1 MNIKDFSIKKITLL
15 ALSVVALILLIS
27 YSGKMFEE
35 VEAGEIC
42 VIQHPL
48 SGELDIITTPGTYSQ
63 YLGKA
68 THYKRRTQ
76 IWFSVMATQGDT
88 SDQSIKI
95 RFNDGGH
102 AQLSGSVSMELPL
115 DVKSMT
121 VLHTS
126 FGSQEAIE
134 HDLVTTV
141 IQKAV
146 FMSGPLMSS
155 KESYAEKR
163 NELIGYIEDQ
173 ASHGVYKTSQRDEKS
188 IDAFTKAEKVVTIVE
203 IQKDPKGGFA
213 RVEKSPIQRYAV
225 LLSNLSINGVDY
237 DKSVEKQIR
246 SQQDLTM
253 QVQTSIANAK
263 KSEQDALTAEQ
274 KGKADA
280 ASAKWAQEV
289 IKAKLVTEAQQQ
301 KEVAELEAKTAIF
314 NAQTTRTDADAAAY
328 AAARAVSAGLA
339 PLDRAEYEMKTRIG
353 VATALA
359 GITLPQTYMAGTGG
373 NGNSSML
380 EAILGANLI
389 QQINGTSKKQNHQTK
404 SYSVDSGQFFKKIK
418 NKLK

>member
-1 MNIKDFSIKKITLL
+1 MDVKEFSVKKITLI
-15 ALSVVALILLIS
+15 ALSVIAVILLIS

-48 SGELDIITTPGTYSQ
+48 SGELDVITTPGTYCQ

-76 IWFSVMATQGDT
+76 IWFSKMNTQGDT
-88 SDQSIKI
+88 TDQSIKI

-115 DVKSMT
+115 DVKSII

-126 FGSQEAIE
+126 YGSQAAIE

-141 IQKAV
+141 IQKAIY
-146 FMSGPLMSS
+146 MSGPLMSS

-163 NELIGYIEDQ
+163 NDLIGYIEDQ
-173 ASHGVYKTSQRDEKS
+173 ASHGVYKTSQKDEKS
-188 IDAFTKAEKVVTIVE
+188 VDAFTNAEKIITVVQIE
-203 IQKDPKGGFA
+203 KDPKGGFA

-237 DKSVEKQIR
+237 DKSVEAQIK
-246 SQQDLTM
+246 SQQGLTM

-301 KEVAELEAKTAIF
+301 KEVAALQAQAAILEAQK
-314 NAQTTRTDADAAAY
+314 TRTDADAQSY
-328 AAARAVSAGLA
+328 ANARLVSAGLS
-339 PLDRAEYEMKTRIG
+339 PIDKAEYEMKTKIG
-353 VATALA
+353 VATAIA
-359 GITLPQTYMAGTGG
+359 GITLPTTYIAGSSG
-373 NGNSSML
+373 NGKASASML
-380 EAILGANLI
+380 ESILGANLL
-389 QQINGTSKKQNHQTK
+389 QTLNGAKK
-404 SYSVDSGQFFKKIK
+404 
-418 NKLK
+418 

>member
-1 MNIKDFSIKKITLL
+1 MKEFSIRKITLL
-15 ALSVVALILLIS
+15 ALSVIALIVLIS

-42 VIQHPL
+42 VIQHPI
-48 SGELDIITTPGTYSQ
+48 SGELDVYTTPGTYSQ

-76 IWFSVMATQGDT
+76 IWFSKMDDQGKQE
-88 SDQSIKI
+88 DQSIKI

-102 AQLSGSVSMELPL
+102 ANISGSVSMELPL
-115 DVKSMT
+115 DNKSIIA
-121 VLHTS
+121 LHTS

-134 HDLVTTV
+134 HELVTTV

-163 NELIGYIEDQ
+163 NELINYIEDQ
-173 ASHGVYKTSQRDEKS
+173 ASHGVYKTTQKDVKT
-188 IDAFTKAEKVVTIVE
+188 IDAFTNTEKIITVVE
-203 IQKDPKGGFA
+203 IQKDPKGGSA

-225 LLSNLSINGVDY
+225 SLSNLSINGVEY
-237 DKSVEKQIR
+237 DKSVEEQIKQ
-246 SQQDLTM
+246 QQKLTM
-253 QVQTSIANAK
+253 QVQTAIANAK

-280 ASAKWAQEV
+280 ISAKWTQEV

-301 KEVAELEAKTAIF
+301 KEVAALQAQVALLEAQK
-314 NAQTTRTDADAAAY
+314 TRTDADASAY
-328 AAARAVSAGLA
+328 ANSRLSAAGLSA
-339 PLDRAEYEMKTRIG
+339 VDKAEYEMKTKIG
-353 VATALA
+353 VAEAFA
-359 GITLPQTYMAGTGG
+359 KITLPATYMSGGTNGSG
-373 NGNSSML
+373 NSML
-380 EAILGANLI
+380 EAILGANLL
-389 QQINGTSKKQNHQTK
+389 QQLNVEKK
-404 SYSVDSGQFFKKIK
+404 
-418 NKLK
+418 

>member
-1 MNIKDFSIKKITLL
+1 MRDLSIKKITLI

-27 YSGKMFEE
+27 YSGKMLEE

-48 SGELDIITTPGTYSQ
+48 SGEFDIITTPGTYSQ

-76 IWFSVMATQGDT
+76 IWFSKESDQGKDV
-88 SDQSIKI
+88 DQSIKI

-102 AQLSGSVSMELPL
+102 GFISGSVSMELPL
-115 DVKSMT
+115 DEKSIRAF
-121 VLHTS
+121 HTN

-134 HDLVTTV
+134 HELVTTV

-163 NELIGYIEDQ
+163 NELINYIEDQ
-173 ASHGVYKTSQRDEKS
+173 ASHGVYKTTQRDEK
-188 IDAFTKAEKVVTIVE
+188 IMDALTNAEKIITVVE
-203 IQKDPKGGFA
+203 IIKDKKGGYS
-213 RVEKSPIQRYAV
+213 RVEKSPIQRYGIG
-225 LLSNLSINGVDY
+225 LSNLSINGIEY
-237 DKSVEKQIR
+237 DKAVETQIKQ
-246 SQQDLTM
+246 QQNLTM
-253 QVQTSIANAK
+253 QVQTAIANAK

-289 IKAKLVTEAQQQ
+289 IKAKLVTEAQQ
-301 KEVAELEAKTAIF
+301 KKDVAELNAKTAILE
-314 NAQTTRTDADAAAY
+314 AQKTRTDADAEAY
-328 AAARAVSAGLA
+328 KNAKLVSAGLSPWDKA
-339 PLDRAEYEMKTRIG
+339 DFEMKTKIG
-353 VATALA
+353 IAEAI
-359 GITLPQTYMAGTGG
+359 GKITLPATYMGG
-373 NGNSSML
+373 NNNGGSNSML
-380 EAILGANLI
+380 ESILGANLL
-389 QQINGTSKKQNHQTK
+389 QQINGQKK
-404 SYSVDSGQFFKKIK
+404 
-418 NKLK
+418 